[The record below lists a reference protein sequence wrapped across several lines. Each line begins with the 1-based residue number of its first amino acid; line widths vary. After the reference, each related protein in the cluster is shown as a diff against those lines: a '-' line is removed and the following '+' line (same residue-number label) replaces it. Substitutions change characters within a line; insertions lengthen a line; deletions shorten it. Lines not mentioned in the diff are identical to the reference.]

1 MFSYRLHIYVQM
13 SFYILGTI
21 SEKTNDN
28 KHEERKT
35 NFDQWYDTRDKETE
49 KHAGQL
55 PSVCSIVRSHPH
67 THTHVSCDITCHL
80 SAVY

>member
-1 MFSYRLHIYVQM
+1 MRVRIITIFLFSYRLHIYVQM

-35 NFDQWYDTRDKETE
+35 NFDQ
-49 KHAGQL
+49 
-55 PSVCSIVRSHPH
+55 
-67 THTHVSCDITCHL
+67 
-80 SAVY
+80 